1 MTDEK
6 TAPSELQPP
15 ASKAKTK
22 SAAAKPPVKKRTPKK
37 VSPEVEAIRAECREK
52 IKALH
57 GAQASNKILQ
67 TIVVKRLPVMTQE
80 HKQALLD
87 ELCKTLTPKLL

>member
-1 MTDEK
+1 METQ
-6 TAPSELQPP
+6 TRTTVNPP
-15 ASKAKTK
+15 VKAAKTEP
-22 SAAAKPPVKKRTPKK
+22 AAAPKKRTPKK
-37 VSPEVEAIRAECREK
+37 VSPEVESIRAECREK
-52 IKALH
+52 IKALR

-87 ELCKTLTPKLL
+87 ELCKALTPKLL

>member
-1 MTDEK
+1 MSEEIKNK
-6 TAPSELQPP
+6 TAAP
-15 ASKAKTK
+15 
-22 SAAAKPPVKKRTPKK
+22 AKPAIKKTRTPKK
-37 VSPEVEAIRAECREK
+37 VSPEVEAIRAECRAK

-67 TIVVKRLPVMTQE
+67 TIIVKRLPAMTDA

-87 ELCKTLTPKLL
+87 ELCKTFTPKMP

>member
-1 MTDEK
+1 METL
-6 TAPSELQPP
+6 TQTSINSP
-15 ASKAKTK
+15 ANPARKKPV
-22 SAAAKPPVKKRTPKK
+22 AAAPKKRAPKK

-57 GAQASNKILQ
+57 GAQSSNKILQ
-67 TIVVKRLPVMTQE
+67 TIVVKRLPAMTQE

>member
-1 MTDEK
+1 MTEEIK
-6 TAPSELQPP
+6 KPTA
-15 ASKAKTK
+15 ATK
-22 SAAAKPPVKKRTPKK
+22 STAKKTRTPKK
-37 VSPEVEAIRAECREK
+37 VSPEVEAIRAECRAK

-67 TIVVKRLPVMTQE
+67 TIIVKRLPAMTDA

-87 ELCKTLTPKLL
+87 ELCKTFTPKML